1 MTAQIKAEFKKL
13 FTVRS
18 TYILTLIVW
27 LVILGI
33 AFFIGFHD
41 SPNDL
46 ANPQLMQDSIF
57 GSLRFAGLIAAIISI
72 LLLAHEYRY
81 NTINFSLTLNPK
93 RSGVL
98 AAKFVVLT
106 GYSIVLSMVAVA
118 VVIGGLNAGAAAH
131 SHVIGTQVYDVI
143 GASGSQALGI
153 LLQSAFY
160 VWAMAIAGLIITG
173 LLRNL
178 VASIAFIFIFPS
190 LENLVTLISKTVV
203 KYLPFSD
210 LGAVLKID
218 PHEAGFSAGK
228 SMIIF
233 LIYLVVFGFISWR
246 LFLKRDAN

>member
-1 MTAQIKAEFKKL
+1 MNQIRAEFKKL
-13 FTVRS
+13 LTVRS
-18 TYILTLIVW
+18 TYILTLVVW
-27 LVILGI
+27 LVIFGVS
-33 AFFIGFHD
+33 FFIGFHD
-41 SPNDL
+41 SPSDL
-46 ANPQLMQDSIF
+46 ASPLLMQDSIF
-57 GSLRFAGLIAAIISI
+57 GSLHFAGLIASIVSI

-98 AAKFVVLT
+98 GAKFVVLT
-106 GYSIVLSMVAVA
+106 AYSIVLSMVAVA

-131 SHVIGTQVYDVI
+131 SHIIGPQVYNVV

-160 VWAMAIAGLIITG
+160 VWASAIAGLIITAI
-173 LLRNL
+173 LRNL

-210 LGAVLKID
+210 LGAVLKIS
-218 PHEAGFSAGK
+218 HEEAGFSAGK

-233 LIYLVVFGFISWR
+233 LIYIAVFGLISWW